1 MRQYMRNGMML
12 KGVMKMKYIL
22 IAMTAVVVCAGCGPS
37 MPEGVSHFDKYDER
51 LGDRTPVDATNIT
64 YKLWTGGLSMSEMLK
79 CHVSKGSFMAFAKKN
94 DWVLRSDT
102 YSYNSRT
109 KIDDGCDVIS
119 WLLREF
125 DGTMPTNYLSY
136 NYIYTNNGG
145 ITVLYDVDHEI
156 MYYSD
161 STN

>member
-1 MRQYMRNGMML
+1 MKAKNVLML
-12 KGVMKMKYIL
+12 TVF
-22 IAMTAVVVCAGCGPS
+22 VVLCAGCGPS
-37 MPEGVSHFDKYDER
+37 MPEGVTHLDKYDER

-79 CHVSKGSFMAFAKKN
+79 CHVSKESFTAFAKKK
-94 DWVLRSDT
+94 DWTLRSDT

-109 KIDDGCDVIS
+109 KTDDGCDVIS

-125 DGTMPTNYLSY
+125 DETAPTNYLSY
-136 NYIYTNNGG
+136 NYFYTNNGG
-145 ITVLYDVDHEI
+145 ITVLYDVDREI
-156 MYYSD
+156 MYYGD

>member
-1 MRQYMRNGMML
+1 
-12 KGVMKMKYIL
+12 MKMKYSL
-22 IAMTAVVVCAGCGPS
+22 IAMTAVVICAGCGPS
-37 MPEGVSHFDKYDER
+37 MPVGVTHLDKYDEHLR
-51 LGDRTPVDATNIT
+51 DRAPVDATNIT
-64 YKLWTGGLSMSEMLK
+64 YKLWAGGLSMSEMLK
-79 CHVSKGSFMAFAKKN
+79 CHVSKESFTAFAKKN
-94 DWVLRSDT
+94 GWALRSDT

-125 DGTMPTNYLSY
+125 DETTPTNYLSY
-136 NYIYTNNGG
+136 NYFYTNNGG
-145 ITVLYDVDHEI
+145 ITVLYDVDREI

>member
-1 MRQYMRNGMML
+1 
-12 KGVMKMKYIL
+12 MKMKYIL
-22 IAMTAVVVCAGCGPS
+22 MLMTAVVVCAGCGPS
-37 MPEGVSHFDKYDER
+37 MPEGITHLDKYDER

-64 YKLWTGGLSMSEMLK
+64 YKLWAGGLSMSEMLK
-79 CHVSKGSFMAFAKKN
+79 CHVSKESFMAFAKKN
-94 DWVLRSDT
+94 GWTLRSDT

-125 DGTMPTNYLSY
+125 DGTTPTNYLSY
-136 NYIYTNNGG
+136 NYFYTNNGG
-145 ITVLYDVDHEI
+145 ITVLYDVDREI

>member
-1 MRQYMRNGMML
+1 
-12 KGVMKMKYIL
+12 MKMKYIL

-37 MPEGVSHFDKYDER
+37 MPEGVTHLDKYDER
-51 LGDRTPVDATNIT
+51 LGDRAPVDATNIT
-64 YKLWTGGLSMSEMLK
+64 YKLWAGGLSMSEMLK
-79 CHVSKGSFMAFAKKN
+79 CHVSKESFMAFAKKN
-94 DWVLRSDT
+94 GWALRSDT

-125 DGTMPTNYLSY
+125 DETMPTNYLSY
-136 NYIYTNNGG
+136 NYFYTNNGG
-145 ITVLYDVDHEI
+145 ITVLYDVDREI